1 VPFVKATPINCLQ
14 SNTETLK
21 IANNEKGLKFC
32 PKQNMHVVQMAPL
45 LMKVGKLTPPYNG

>member
-21 IANNEKGLKFC
+21 IANNEKDLQFC
-32 PKQNMHVVQMAPL
+32 PKQNMHLDQMAPL
-45 LMKVGKLTPPYNG
+45 LMIVGKLTPPYDG